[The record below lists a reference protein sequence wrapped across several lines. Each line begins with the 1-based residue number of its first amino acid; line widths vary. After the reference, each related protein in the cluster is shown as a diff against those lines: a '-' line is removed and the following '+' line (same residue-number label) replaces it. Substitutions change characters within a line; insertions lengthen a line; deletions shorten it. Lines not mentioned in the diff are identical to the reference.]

1 MASIRKILPITLS
14 IQIIVAVGITG
25 WISFI
30 GSESAVNKLIRQV
43 CDNMNYRVEEQI
55 YTHFRRSLRVNKALS
70 TALTDGSVNPS
81 DISQV
86 QKDIFRKSKELIT
99 ENNFFYGNQSGTQV
113 SIQPILGTSKF
124 ELRIREDDNQV
135 KRATYELNEN
145 GERGRLLNF
154 SEVYDHRTRPWYI
167 AAKQAG
173 KATWS
178 DVFVSTTDNAL
189 TITRATPIY
198 NSSGGLQ
205 GVVGINIS
213 LKQIREFM
221 RQSRPSDK
229 WDIFLAENN
238 GSLVATTDELPIF
251 ENSGKQ
257 TQRFKATDSKN
268 RRLKDA
274 SLVLQSQFGGFQKLQ
289 NSQVIEFES
298 NGEKYI
304 VSTLR
309 LESGIELDWTMGI
322 IVPKSIFMQEIDA
335 NNRVTLIIIV
345 VMLGVNILI
354 GLVISTWLLRPIK
367 NLTKAAKGI
376 QEESFNPEELDSVAR
391 RKDELG
397 QMAQVFQEMGN
408 TITERQSGMK
418 SQLSELREEKD
429 KAKMTANDSQMGLNN
444 WAQSIVSRS
453 RAARNK

>member
-43 CDNMNYRVEEQI
+43 CDNINHRVEEQI
-55 YTHFRRSLRVNKALS
+55 YTHLQRSLRVNKALS

-145 GERGRLLNF
+145 GERGRLVDF

>member
-30 GSESAVNKLIRQV
+30 GSENAVNKLIRQI

-55 YTHFRRSLRVNKALS
+55 YTHLQRSLRVNKALS

-113 SIQPILGTSKF
+113 SIQPILGTSKY

-391 RKDELG
+391 RNDELG

-453 RAARNK
+453 RSARNK